1 MGMDG
6 HFYFLSNLTSA
17 KLPAKLKVSKSVFTT
32 LVVPLQP
39 PEWNSTVCTSASE
52 PPKPETSETRNL

>member
-1 MGMDG
+1 MCMDG

-17 KLPAKLKVSKSVFTT
+17 KLPAKLKVSESVFTT

-39 PEWNSTVCTSASE
+39 PVRMEQYCVHKCFRASE
-52 PPKPETSETRNL
+52 A